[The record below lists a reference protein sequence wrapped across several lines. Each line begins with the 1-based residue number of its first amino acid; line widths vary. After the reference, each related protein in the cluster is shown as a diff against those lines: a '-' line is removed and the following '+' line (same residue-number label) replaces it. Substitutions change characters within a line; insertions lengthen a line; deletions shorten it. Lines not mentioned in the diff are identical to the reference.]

1 MAALLLLQ
9 EDNMYITDR
18 LLFVLSGEQ
27 KQFTVTYTLDFYFK
41 SILIQFYDQSL
52 TINPL
57 WLLWSTQNCTCQS

>member
-41 SILIQFYDQSL
+41 SILIQVYDQSL

-57 WLLWSTQNCTCQS
+57 